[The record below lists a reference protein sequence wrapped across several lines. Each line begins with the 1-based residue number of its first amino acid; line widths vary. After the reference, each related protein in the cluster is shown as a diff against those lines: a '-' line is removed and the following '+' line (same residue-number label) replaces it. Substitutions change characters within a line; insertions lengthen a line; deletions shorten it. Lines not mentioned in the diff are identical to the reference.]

1 MSTDPSPQLRE
12 QIENTIRF
20 LAVDAVNR
28 ANSGH
33 PGAPMGL
40 ARPAFELWN
49 THLRF
54 DPSDPQWPLRD
65 RFILSNG
72 HGSMLI
78 YSLLHLFGYDLSL
91 EDIIGFRTLG
101 SKTPGHPEYGDTPG
115 IEVTTGPLGQGF
127 GHSVGM
133 ALAARMA
140 RSQFGNA
147 AGGDG
152 AGPGHHYVYGIA
164 GDGDLM
170 EGISSEAASLAGHLR
185 LGNLIYLYDDN
196 QITIDGPTSI
206 SFSENV
212 PQRFESQGWHVTSID
227 GEDVDGLNAALE
239 ASRNEVDRPS
249 LIATRTVIGRGSPN
263 RAGTSKA
270 HGAAL
275 GAEETALSKE
285 AVGWPAD
292 KEFYVPDEVR
302 AYMQERIAEKK
313 RGRSALD
320 SDLAAWRQQQPERAK
335 AWDVAR
341 SGQVPAGFGDL
352 LSEGMQGADAA
363 TRSHSSKVLGR
374 ITQAMPNVVGGSADL
389 AGSDAPPFLKERGRV
404 GPGAEA
410 GEDFYAGGNIH
421 FGVREH
427 AMGAVTNGI
436 ALDGT
441 FRPYSGT
448 FLIFSDY
455 MRPAIRL
462 AALMKQKSIFV
473 FTHDSI
479 FLGEDGPT
487 HQPIEQLDSLRAIP
501 GLSVFR
507 PADGVETAASYAW
520 ILEQAKGPAMLA
532 LTRQKLPGL
541 ERPADFSLKEVWKG
555 AYAVKQPDGGAK
567 PAVVMLA
574 TGSEVSLACDAAD
587 KLAAAGV
594 AARVVSVPCLELFLQ
609 QSAEY
614 QESLVPNDDTAL
626 VAVEVG
632 VGESFRR
639 LVGRNGLVYGI
650 DRFGA
655 SAPATDLA
663 EHFGFTPD
671 ALAARVRE
679 HVESN

>member
-49 THLRF
+49 NHLRF
-54 DPSDPQWPLRD
+54 DPSDAKWALRD

-78 YSLLHLFGYDLSL
+78 YSLLHLFGFDLSL
-91 EDIIGFRTLG
+91 EDLMDFRVLG

-115 IEVTTGPLGQGF
+115 VEVTTGPLGQGF

-133 ALAARMA
+133 ALAGRMTRA
-140 RSQFGNA
+140 QFGNLVGA
-147 AGGDG
+147 TP
-152 AGPGHHYVYGIA
+152 AGPGHHFVYGIV

-170 EGISSEAASLAGHLR
+170 EGISAEAASLAGHLG
-185 LGNLIYLYDDN
+185 LGNLIFLYDDN
-196 QITIDGPTSI
+196 QITIDGPTRI

-212 PQRFESQGWHVTSID
+212 PQRFESQGWHVESID
-227 GEDVDGLNAALE
+227 GEDVPALGAALARARGE
-239 ASRNEVDRPS
+239 IDRPS
-249 LIATRTVIGRGSPN
+249 LICMRTVIGRGSPKV
-263 RAGTSKA
+263 AGTSKA
-270 HGAAL
+270 HGAPL
-275 GAEETALSKE
+275 GAEETEVAKQ
-285 AVGWPAD
+285 AAGWPTD
-292 KEFYVPDEVR
+292 RDFYVPDEVR
-302 AYMQERIAEKK
+302 AYLRERIAAKQQQ
-313 RGRSALD
+313 RSELD
-320 SDLAAWRQQQPERAK
+320 ADLDAWRAASPDRAR
-335 AWDVAR
+335 AWDAAR
-341 SGQVPAGFGDL
+341 SGQVPANLAETLAD
-352 LSEGMQGADAA
+352 GMQGAEAA
-363 TRSHSSKVLGR
+363 TRSHSAKVLGR
-374 ITQAMPNVVGGSADL
+374 ITEAMPFVIGGSADL
-389 AGSDAPPFLKERGRV
+389 AGSDAPPFLKARGRI
-404 GPGAEA
+404 GPGAED
-410 GEDFYAGGNIH
+410 GVDRFAGGNIH

-501 GLSVFR
+501 GLTVFR

-520 ILEQAKGPAMLA
+520 ILEQAEGPTMLS
-532 LTRQKLPGL
+532 LTRL
-541 ERPADFSLKEVWKG
+541 RS
-555 AYAVKQPDGGAK
+555 
-567 PAVVMLA
+567 
-574 TGSEVSLACDAAD
+574 AAP
-587 KLAAAGV
+587 K
-594 AARVVSVPCLELFLQ
+594 
-609 QSAEY
+609 
-614 QESLVPNDDTAL
+614 
-626 VAVEVG
+626 
-632 VGESFRR
+632 
-639 LVGRNGLVYGI
+639 
-650 DRFGA
+650 A
-655 SAPATDLA
+655 SRS
-663 EHFGFTPD
+663 G
-671 ALAARVRE
+671 
-679 HVESN
+679 